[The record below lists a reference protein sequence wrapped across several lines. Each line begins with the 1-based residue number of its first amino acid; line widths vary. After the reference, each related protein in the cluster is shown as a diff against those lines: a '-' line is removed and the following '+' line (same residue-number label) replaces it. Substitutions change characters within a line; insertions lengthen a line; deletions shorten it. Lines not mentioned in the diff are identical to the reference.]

1 MKDKVKIVYAFNLLT
16 KEYAG
21 PKVLDKTDQS
31 PISGAWQIPCNMVE
45 LAPPKIP
52 EDHKCLWDGTQ
63 WILKEVKKPK
73 EPEIPEATQE
83 PETTP
88 QTPSLS
94 ERIAVIED
102 AVNTLMKGVTAT
114 NG

>member
-1 MKDKVKIVYAFNLLT
+1 MEDTKIAYAFNLLT
-16 KEYAG
+16 HEYEG

-45 LAPPKIP
+45 VIPPVIP
-52 EDHKCLWDGTQ
+52 EEHQCFWDGTQ
-63 WILKEVKKPK
+63 WVLKEVEKPK
-73 EPEIPEATQE
+73 EPEIPEATQA
-83 PETTP
+83 PESTS

-94 ERIAVIED
+94 ERIAVLED
-102 AVNTLMKGVTAT
+102 AVNTLMEGVTTT

>member
-1 MKDKVKIVYAFNLLT
+1 MEDTKQVYAFNLLT
-16 KEYAG
+16 REYEG
-21 PKVLDKTDQS
+21 PKILDFTDRS

-45 LAPPKIP
+45 ITPPVIP
-52 EDHKCLWDGTQ
+52 EDNKCIWDGTQ
-63 WILKEVKKPK
+63 WVLKEIEKPK
-73 EPEIPEATQE
+73 EPEITEETQVPESTS
-83 PETTP
+83 

-102 AVNTLMKGVTAT
+102 AVNTLMEGVAT

>member
-1 MKDKVKIVYAFNLLT
+1 MEDTKIVYAFNLLT

-31 PISGAWQIPCNMVE
+31 LISGTWQIPCNMVE
-45 LAPPKIP
+45 VIPPVIP
-52 EDHKCLWDGTQ
+52 VDHKCFWDGAQ
-63 WILKEVKKPK
+63 WILKEVEKPK
-73 EPEIPEATQE
+73 EPEIPEISQV
-83 PETTP
+83 PESTT

-102 AVNTLMKGVTAT
+102 AVNILMEGVST

>member
-1 MKDKVKIVYAFNLLT
+1 MEDTKIVYAFNILT
-16 KEYAG
+16 KEYEG

-45 LAPPKIP
+45 MTPPEIP
-52 EDHKCLWDGTQ
+52 EEHQCFWDGTQ
-63 WILKEVKKPK
+63 WLIKEIEKPK
-73 EPEIPEATQE
+73 ETEIPEETQVSKD
-83 PETTP
+83 TS
-88 QTPSLS
+88 QIPSLA

-102 AVNTLMKGVTAT
+102 AVNTLMEGAT